1 MPKVR
6 RRQRLELRK
15 GDETDAPCCR
25 FSPRWLFIA
34 AATAAS
40 PVRCAERHYPTYQPS
55 RSLPQKKVRG
65 ADAYLSIRR

>member
-40 PVRCAERHYPTYQPS
+40 SICA
-55 RSLPQKKVRG
+55 LC
-65 ADAYLSIRR
+65 